1 MALFHATAVRDSSF
15 RDFPSQ
21 ESRAPPRAALL
32 PCGYPPTCRMATARA
47 LSPPVSSTPTLLAQ
61 LPDSPDDYEFPFH
74 APESTLP
81 SPSGLKHRNPSCSVR
96 FTRFEALILLR
107 IRSHSAEVAP
117 DPVADS
123 LLVFGPSRV
132 FSAQTSDP
140 PPAQA

>member
-1 MALFHATAVRDSSF
+1 MAAT
-15 RDFPSQ
+15 Q
-21 ESRAPPRAALL
+21 
-32 PCGYPPTCRMATARA
+32 A
-47 LSPPVSSTPTLLAQ
+47 LSPPVSSTPTLLAR
-61 LPDSPDDYEFPFH
+61 LPDSPDDYEIPFH